1 MNAFSTHH
9 INKPLKVTL
18 LFSLFLHATGFYIF
32 SNISF
37 NLTSRS
43 PDVVPI
49 KVTVINQ
56 TKEIHSASMS
66 NSPEQ
71 KQLQSVHSPK
81 LISTEFKEI
90 TTKKPTPI
98 YKNKHLLNPI
108 QKNKK
113 TRNPVAIN
121 RIQLTSNHKQS
132 TSRINSKN
140 FFRNEL
146 SAISP
151 RFPENDYDIKN
162 NVTYSPTPTKH
173 IGTSRKLILSETV
186 RSRSSSNFKIDGPQ
200 DSNPAFM
207 YKSDINEKNAVF
219 SPYVRKIS
227 HAQGLS
233 ERSINSS
240 MFKSDINKK
249 NTAFSPYV
257 RKVSHAQGLSEGS
270 INSSQ
275 ITTMVKATPPSIN
288 SSSLGLGELRRG
300 FHKKIW
306 QKVAKAK
313 YYPRVARESGFEGEP
328 IVTFTLGSKGELI
341 DLRLI
346 EFSSYQLLNE
356 AALETVRRGIPYPWI
371 PKPLGRDSI
380 SFNLPISYVLE

>member
-1 MNAFSTHH
+1 MNAFSTNHT
-9 INKPLKVTL
+9 NRPLKVTL

-32 SNISF
+32 SNIPF
-37 NLTSRS
+37 NLASRS
-43 PDVVPI
+43 PDAVPI
-49 KVTVINQ
+49 KVTVLDKENRIHLASIINTQ
-56 TKEIHSASMS
+56 K
-66 NSPEQ
+66 Q
-71 KQLQSVHSPK
+71 KQLQSTHSPK

-186 RSRSSSNFKIDGPQ
+186 RSRSSSNFIIAGPRGL
-200 DSNPAFM
+200 NPTLM
-207 YKSDINEKNAVF
+207 YKSDINKKNTAL
-219 SPYVRKIS
+219 SPYVRKVS
-227 HAQGLS
+227 HPQGLS
-233 ERSINSS
+233 EGSINSS
-240 MFKSDINKK
+240 MYKSDINKK

-275 ITTMVKATPPSIN
+275 ITTMVKATTPSIN

-300 FHKKIW
+300 FNKKIW

-313 YYPRVARESGFEGEP
+313 YYPMVARKSGFEGEP

-356 AALETVRRGIPYPWI
+356 AALETVRRGIPYPSI

>member
-1 MNAFSTHH
+1 VNAFSTNHT
-9 INKPLKVTL
+9 NRPLKVTL

-32 SNISF
+32 SNIPF
-37 NLTSRS
+37 NLASRS
-43 PDVVPI
+43 PDAVPI

-56 TKEIHSASMS
+56 KKEIHLASMS

-113 TRNPVAIN
+113 TRNPIAVN

-132 TSRINSKN
+132 PSRINSQK
-140 FFRNEL
+140 FFRNEV
-146 SAISP
+146 STIVP
-151 RFPENDYDIKN
+151 RFPEKGYDIKN
-162 NVTYSPTPTKH
+162 KVTYSPTPTKH
-173 IGTSRKLILSETV
+173 IVTFQKVILSETV
-186 RSRSSSNFKIDGPQ
+186 RSRSSLNFKIDGPQ
-200 DSNPAFM
+200 NSNPTIM
-207 YKSDINEKNAVF
+207 Y
-219 SPYVRKIS
+219 
-227 HAQGLS
+227 
-233 ERSINSS
+233 
-240 MFKSDINKK
+240 KSDINKK
-249 NTAFSPYV
+249 NTAFLPYV
-257 RKVSHAQGLSEGS
+257 RKVSHAQGLSGGS

-288 SSSLGLGELRRG
+288 SSSLDLGELRRG

-313 YYPRVARESGFEGEP
+313 YYPRVARKSGFEGEP

-341 DLRLI
+341 ELRLI

-356 AALETVRRGIPYPWI
+356 AALETVRRGIPYPSI